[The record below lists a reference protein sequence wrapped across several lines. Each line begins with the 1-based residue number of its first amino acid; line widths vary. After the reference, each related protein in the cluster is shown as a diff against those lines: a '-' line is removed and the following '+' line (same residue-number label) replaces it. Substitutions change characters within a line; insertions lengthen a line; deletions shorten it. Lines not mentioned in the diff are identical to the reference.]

1 MFSMNPHSAHAVSAV
16 APIGHPASSGVPP
29 VPDEKIV
36 VSRQHLEQLQR
47 HIRLGYER
55 FPTRHLRQS
64 LLILEHMLARR

>member
-1 MFSMNPHSAHAVSAV
+1 MNLHSAQQVSV
-16 APIGHPASSGVPP
+16 TAPIGNPASSGIPP
-29 VPDEKIV
+29 VPDEKIP

-64 LLILEHMLARR
+64 LLIIEHILKHR